1 MEKRAGPLHQRVVK
15 RVLIN
20 GAAPGD
26 APTAANIVD
35 ALDMLRG
42 AKQNDTVMLF
52 VSGHGVNDGPNYR
65 FVPTDAAWG
74 EQSLLAG
81 RPAPYRGSRSRTR

>member
-1 MEKRAGPLHQRVVK
+1 MEKRAGALHERVVK
-15 RVLIN
+15 RLLIN
-20 GAAPGD
+20 GGAAGD

-65 FVPTDAAWG
+65 FVPTDAAG
-74 EQSLLAG
+74 ASRASCG
-81 RPAPYRGSRSRTR
+81 RPAPYRGTPSRTR

>member
-1 MEKRAGPLHQRVVK
+1 
-15 RVLIN
+15 
-20 GAAPGD
+20 
-26 APTAANIVD
+26 
-35 ALDMLRG
+35 MLRG

-74 EQSLLAG
+74 SG
-81 RPAPYRGSRSRTR
+81 RPSCARPASCRGMRSRRR